1 MCVIN
6 NNSFWLDLMKIGA
19 KSGCHQLPERSF
31 FVNGYQFPICARC
44 TGVIIGYI
52 LSVTAFCFFMT
63 PLRICTVLCFIMFA
77 DWLIQ
82 YLKILNSTNIRRFIT
97 GILGGY
103 GLLSFEI
110 NGLTEI
116 MIFICQNI

>member
-1 MCVIN
+1 MHRLDS
-6 NNSFWLDLMKIGA
+6 NSLWLVFMKIGA
-19 KSGCHQLPERSF
+19 MTGCHQLPKRSF
-31 FVNGYQFPICARC
+31 FVHKYQFPICARC

-63 PLRICTVLCFIMFA
+63 PIYICIVLCLIMFA

-82 YLKILNSTNIRRFIT
+82 YLRILDSTNIRRFIT

-110 NGLTEI
+110 NGLTQI
-116 MIFICQNI
+116 MIFICQDI